1 MGEYMGA
8 SVWSTLVNMFLFTL
22 YSLLAFSQAQQSGT
36 DWCHEW
42 QHELGQ
48 DVQVCSCI
56 AGSKLDQKMKEVY
69 QQCSHLTEDGWPAG
83 RSIFGSKRGVEERQT
98 SDGQCPPV
106 SEMGIAV
113 NDPNPGYPED
123 SMTDCVLGAMDF
135 IAAEG
140 YPRNKQIT
148 RALDSIIMPSVV
160 ENFSYGNNTRQR
172 RDNCRNGMYSLK
184 NHMIEWATEC
194 GDAYTEE
201 EAKAMKFYGSRY
213 DAFQCL
219 TDELSNACQNAF
231 FSYAYTTAWTG
242 DEDYVDY
249 SGSEDFYTVY

>member
-1 MGEYMGA
+1 MM
-8 SVWSTLVNMFLFTL
+8 
-22 YSLLAFSQAQQSGT
+22 
-36 DWCHEW
+36 
-42 QHELGQ
+42 
-48 DVQVCSCI
+48 CI
-56 AGSKLDQKMKEVY
+56 AGSTLHEKAMDAY
-69 QQCSHLTEDGWPAG
+69 QQCSDLAEAG
-83 RSIFGSKRGVEERQT
+83 SGSGSGYGGPVMRSIFGSAQRKRGVEERQT

-113 NDPNPGYPED
+113 NDPNPWYPED

-172 RDNCRNGMYSLK
+172 WDNCRNGMYSLK

-231 FSYAYTTAWTG
+231 FSSAYTTAWTG
-242 DEDYVDY
+242 DEDYEDY